1 MDIQVKTDLKKLQK
15 KMDVLQH
22 KTFNKV
28 LSEGMNYTGAKVVN
42 AHREMLLKKLERPK
56 KLSITAVVMSQFAKP
71 HKRGL
76 KVTVRVK
83 DYAAK
88 FLYYIYTG
96 ENEPAR
102 RRSYPSP
109 TDDSMA
115 RRNQFGNIVT
125 TSGIIKGLDKTQKN
139 NRAKSRFIGV
149 PKGEGS
155 KVYGIWERQGRKGR
169 GGLDLLVAFTPFIRH
184 RKFIDWFKLSQKVV
198 QNNFYKEV
206 NKQFAKRVKQVLR

>member
-42 AHREMLLKKLERPK
+42 AHREMLLRKLEKPRK
-56 KLSITAVVMSQFAKP
+56 TSITAIVMSQFAKP
-71 HKRGL
+71 NKRGL

-83 DYAAK
+83 SYATK

-102 RRSYPSP
+102 SQSYPSP
-109 TDDSMA
+109 TDDAMG

-125 TSGIIKGLDKTQKN
+125 QRGILKRLDKTQESQRKG
-139 NRAKSRFIGV
+139 SRFIGV
-149 PKGEGS
+149 PKGKGS
-155 KVYGIWERQGRKGR
+155 KVYGILDRDWETM
-169 GGLDLLVAFTPFIRH
+169 LP
-184 RKFIDWFKLSQKVV
+184 
-198 QNNFYKEV
+198 N
-206 NKQFAKRVKQVLR
+206 

>member
-1 MDIQVKTDLKKLQK
+1 
-15 KMDVLQH
+15 
-22 KTFNKV
+22 
-28 LSEGMNYTGAKVVN
+28 
-42 AHREMLLKKLERPK
+42 
-56 KLSITAVVMSQFAKP
+56 MSQFAKP
-71 HKRGL
+71 NKRGL

-83 DYAAK
+83 SYATK

-102 RRSYPSP
+102 SQSYPSP
-109 TDDSMA
+109 TDDAMG

-125 TSGIIKGLDKTQKN
+125 QRGILKRLDKTQDSQRKG
-139 NRAKSRFIGV
+139 SRFVGV
-149 PKGEGS
+149 PKGQGS

-206 NKQFAKRVKQVLR
+206 NKQFVKRVKQVLR

>member
-1 MDIQVKTDLKKLQK
+1 MDIQIKTDLKKLQK
-15 KMDVLQH
+15 KMDVLQNR
-22 KTFNKV
+22 TFNKV

-42 AHREMLLKKLERPK
+42 AHREMLLKKLHRPK
-56 KLSITAVVMSQFAKP
+56 KLSITAITMSQFAKP
-71 HKRGL
+71 NKRGL

-109 TDDSMA
+109 TDDAMG

-125 TSGIIKGLDKTQKN
+125 TKGIIKSLDKTQKN
-139 NRAKSRFIGV
+139 DRAKSRFIGV
-149 PKGEGS
+149 PKGKGS

>member
-1 MDIQVKTDLKKLQK
+1 MDIQIKTDLKKLQK
-15 KMDVLQH
+15 KMDVLQN

-42 AHREMLLKKLERPK
+42 AHREMLLKKLHKPK
-56 KLSITAVVMSQFAKP
+56 KLSITAITMSQFAKP
-71 HKRGL
+71 HKKGL

-102 RRSYPSP
+102 RRAYPSP
-109 TDDSMA
+109 TDDGMP

-125 TSGIIKGLDKTQKN
+125 KRGIIKGLDKTTKN
-139 NRAKSRFIGV
+139 DRAKSRFIGV
-149 PKGEGS
+149 PKGKGS

-206 NKQFAKRVKQVLR
+206 NKQFVKRVKRVLR

>member
-42 AHREMLLKKLERPK
+42 TQREMLLRKLEKPRK
-56 KLSITAVVMSQFAKP
+56 TSITAIVMSQFAKP
-71 HKRGL
+71 NKRGL

-83 DYAAK
+83 SYATK

-102 RRSYPSP
+102 SQSYPSP
-109 TDDSMA
+109 TDDGMA

-125 TSGIIKGLDKTQKN
+125 QRGILKRLDKTKESQRKG
-139 NRAKSRFIGV
+139 SRFIGV

-206 NKQFAKRVKQVLR
+206 NKQFSKRVKQVLR

>member
-1 MDIQVKTDLKKLQK
+1 MDIQIKTDLKKLQK
-15 KMDVLQH
+15 KMGVLQN

-42 AHREMLLKKLERPK
+42 AHREMLLKKLHKPK
-56 KLSITAVVMSQFAKP
+56 KLSITAITMSQFAKP

-109 TDDSMA
+109 TDDAMP

-125 TSGIIKGLDKTQKN
+125 KSGIIKGLDKTQKN

-149 PKGEGS
+149 PKGKGS

-206 NKQFAKRVKQVLR
+206 NKQFARRVKQVLR

>member
-15 KMDVLQH
+15 KMGVLQH

-42 AHREMLLKKLERPK
+42 AHRQMLLKKLEKPK
-56 KLSITAVVMSQFAKP
+56 KTSITAITMSQFAKP
-71 HKRGL
+71 NKRGL

-83 DYAAK
+83 SYATK

-102 RRSYPSP
+102 SQGYPSP
-109 TDDSMA
+109 TDDGIPK
-115 RRNQFGNIVT
+115 RNQFGNIVT
-125 TSGIIKGLDKTQKN
+125 QSGIIKKIDKTVRN
-139 NRAKSRFIGV
+139 DRAKSRFIGV
-149 PKGEGS
+149 PKGKGS

-169 GGLDLLVAFTPFIRH
+169 GGLELLVAFTPFIRH